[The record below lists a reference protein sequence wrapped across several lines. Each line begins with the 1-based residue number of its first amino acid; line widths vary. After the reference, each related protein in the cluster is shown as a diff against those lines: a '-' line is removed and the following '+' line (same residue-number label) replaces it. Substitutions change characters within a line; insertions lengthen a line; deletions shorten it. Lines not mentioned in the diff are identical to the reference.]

1 MEQQET
7 KPKNDMKKTLI
18 ICGSA
23 IVVAA
28 IALVCVLVLAGNGNS
43 GVSDITSGTI
53 MNGGEMTFE
62 DFCFGMKEDLP
73 QETMDEVKRLYEE
86 AKQAMKEGDMDKLDE
101 VYQELDSLDVFD
113 FSNINIES
121 LGNMEGVIIMDE
133 NGNMLDELPEGAE
146 TINVED

>member
-28 IALVCVLVLAGNGNS
+28 IALVCVLVLTGNNNS
-43 GVSDITSGTI
+43 GLAEINGTL